1 VRPTLSVDCIDI
13 VELGALAERGNRHA
27 TALAGQS
34 VEAMAAMA
42 LSHYQFHQLR
52 LEREKTERELRLA
65 RKAEAKLAHL
75 ASLTVGHD
83 LDRKRARCAPPSN
96 VPAPASPVRAKGKI
110 VHRKDAK
117 NAKNTEYS
125 S

>member
-1 VRPTLSVDCIDI
+1 
-13 VELGALAERGNRHA
+13 
-27 TALAGQS
+27 
-34 VEAMAAMA
+34 MAAMA

-83 LDRKRARCAPPSN
+83 LDRKRAA
-96 VPAPASPVRAKGKI
+96 VRAAIERARARLARSG
-110 VHRKDAK
+110 
-117 NAKNTEYS
+117 
-125 S
+125 